1 MWPGA
6 STVAVPLRQSTAAAL
21 HFPPQPL
28 RPDSGTQEAASTG
41 KKEPGHHAAAHP
53 APHGH
58 RGRPLNSASTLRAP
72 LTSPGTASRPL
83 ALQGSRARP
92 RPPPHWAPRPSPH
105 RARGVREAAP
115 GPPVRAPGL
124 GGESP
129 LPPSAR
135 SAVPGLGCSSAAHSG
150 PPWRRACDPGGPPQ
164 RVRGYGQKAASRP
177 GAVVLPRVPEPGP
190 NARARP
196 AARNHGS
203 RRLGAQSPSAPRC
216 QGGGGGPGRG
226 LAPAH
231 PLLRS
236 RGARGRGAQGQWVPA
251 TECPCPA
258 RAGGAAGRVR
268 AGGERPGRRAR
279 GDAHAGLRGEAR
291 GPGGESA
298 ARAARPARARR
309 PRAGGAEGEPG
320 RGGAR
325 SSPAA
330 GTASLVFRARRQP

>member
-1 MWPGA
+1 M
-6 STVAVPLRQSTAAAL
+6 PLPTPRL
-21 HFPPQPL
+21 P
-28 RPDSGTQEAASTG
+28 
-41 KKEPGHHAAAHP
+41 
-53 APHGH
+53 GH

-72 LTSPGTASRPL
+72 LTSPGTASRPP
-83 ALQGSRARP
+83 ALQGSSARP
-92 RPPPHWAPRPSPH
+92 RPAPHWAPRPSLH

-129 LPPSAR
+129 LPPSAG
-135 SAVPGLGCSSAAHSG
+135 SAVPGLGCSSTAHTGPLGDEPVTQAALRSAYG
-150 PPWRRACDPGGPPQ
+150 ATGKRLRAG
-164 RVRGYGQKAASRP
+164 RGLSCCLGSPSPAR
-177 GAVVLPRVPEPGP
+177 
-190 NARARP
+190 ARARP

-216 QGGGGGPGRG
+216 QGGGGGPGQGRP
-226 LAPAH
+226 PAR